1 MPCAASA
8 RISPCL
14 HLRTCTPNSNEA
26 SGLLS
31 VQELQDMISSLE
43 ERVHLSSHTI
53 HGTGIDLPTF
63 GWFLWYSS
71 MYSKYT
77 FVPWMP
83 WVFLYV
89 PLWRWFPTNVSSD
102 DGKHVV
108 FWFFLCGKKFPRS
121 FSSFVGGPAS
131 DRSETVASLI
141 SSQRIIPLAKTSGD
155 DLRLGWI
162 GAYKESNLLFRHH
175 RPSRCKKN
183 GTSFDVDMKI
193 TLLQMKIS
201 GSTEFIFFFGS
212 FVACCCQE
220 LCWLQPGLELF
231 CILFRTHATWIEE
244 LSSWWF
250 QIFYIFPEP
259 KGEMIQLY
267 PIRFIFFGWV
277 DKNHQRLMSY
287 SFWKTGCFW
296 YPPQKT
302 SEDDPTKLEKENH
315 VQ

>member
-1 MPCAASA
+1 MV
-8 RISPCL
+8 L
-14 HLRTCTPNSNEA
+14 VNV
-26 SGLLS
+26 G
-31 VQELQDMISSLE
+31 
-43 ERVHLSSHTI
+43 
-53 HGTGIDLPTF
+53 
-63 GWFLWYSS
+63 
-71 MYSKYT
+71 KYT

-83 WVFLYV
+83 CGFLYV

-102 DGKHVV
+102 DGKHVKFFV
-108 FWFFLCGKKFPRS
+108 FFCLGNSFREVSPVLLGGRLQTGRRQLPRLS
-121 FSSFVGGPAS
+121 HRNASSP
-131 DRSETVASLI
+131 
-141 SSQRIIPLAKTSGD
+141 SQR
-155 DLRLGWI
+155 RLGMTSDSDELEPTKKATCSFDII
-162 GAYKESNLLFRHH
+162 GLPDAN
-175 RPSRCKKN
+175 KN

-201 GSTEFIFFFGS
+201 GSTEFIFFFW
-212 FVACCCQE
+212 FFCCLFCQE

-250 QIFYIFPEP
+250 QIFYIFPES

-267 PIRFIFFGWV
+267 PIRFIFFRWV
-277 DKNHQRLMSY
+277 DKNPPTVDVLFILKNRLL
-287 SFWKTGCFW
+287 W